1 MGEEETE
8 LERRRRWIE
17 REAAK
22 ERPKKVRCAKCGQEV
37 EEFMEVAGRA
47 LCIDCYLVEGM
58 GEKSAMGMPGEGG
71 GGG

>member
-8 LERRRRWIE
+8 LERRRRWVE

-22 ERPKKVRCAKCGQEV
+22 MRPKTVRCAKCGQEV
-37 EEFMEVAGRA
+37 DEFMEIAGRI
-47 LCIDCYLVEGM
+47 LCVDCYFLEEM
-58 GEKSAMGMPGEGG
+58 GEGSAMGMPGEGG